1 MSRAFGTGTDMNLG
15 DVGESQSGGCAFGK
29 FGTTVYRSAEFPRSQ
44 VWYLSDGKDFIMVT
58 HICGEEPNPQELVE
72 VDQIVHMLTLG
83 PPDKPRWKF
92 W

>member
-1 MSRAFGTGTDMNLG
+1 M
-15 DVGESQSGGCAFGK
+15 FGK
-29 FGTTVYRSAEFPRSQ
+29 LGSTVYRSSEFPRSQ

-58 HICGEEPNPQELVE
+58 HICGEEPDPQELVE